1 MEWML
6 KQKPFRIEDDASFSI
21 LSWIRLRARFQKA
34 QVFRR
39 RFEARGI
46 DLVIPDLEG
55 GDFQTLTISR
65 QMGVIK
71 GLLAD
76 HPNDPFA
83 LIGSSMGGYL
93 AALTAH
99 SCMQVEGMYLMA
111 PGFNFLKRWKS
122 SWERGDDVNAP
133 QASLIK
139 VFNYRHGKF
148 MYLDSNIFSDAE
160 AWDKILLTQEIPTR
174 IVHGIHDDTVPI
186 VESRNFV
193 KLARDRECLE
203 LDDDHSLLK
212 SVDWIVED
220 CLGFFG
226 SRGFF
231 TV

>member
-1 MEWML
+1 MHRFL
-6 KQKPFRIEDDASFSI
+6 YFHGFASGPGS
-21 LSWIRLRARFQKA
+21 QKA
-34 QVFRR
+34 QVFKR
-39 RFEARGI
+39 RFEAKGI

-65 QMGVIK
+65 QMKVIK

-76 HPNDPFA
+76 HPKDSFA

-99 SCMQVEGMYLMA
+99 TSKQVEGMYLMA
-111 PGFNFLKRWKS
+111 PGFNFLKRWRS
-122 SWERGDDVNAP
+122 VWEKGDAVNAP
-133 QASLIK
+133 RASVLK
-139 VFNYRHGKF
+139 VFNYRHNKL
-148 MYLDSNIFSDAE
+148 MSLDSNIFSDAE
-160 AWDKILLTQEIPTR
+160 VWDAMPLTQTIPTR

-186 VESRNFV
+186 EESRKFV
-193 KLARDRECLE
+193 KLAKDRECVE